1 MQRPNG
7 MKSLVLTYKLNN
19 VCPFNSSC
27 LASYIVKVPSLK
39 IYRESEYNNKETLFS
54 IYRTCH
60 TGTRTFP
67 ISNLTLNNSTNYL
80 KKKIDDLVTKYE
92 QVTGMDEVRLA
103 QNRVIEAQDKFVS
116 AQEKRREVV
125 QELTVIQNKLKEVHA
140 ELDATNRGEE
150 R

>member
-1 MQRPNG
+1 MHRPTG
-7 MKSLVLTYKLNN
+7 MKSLVLTYKHNN
-19 VCPFNSSC
+19 FCPFNS
-27 LASYIVKVPSLK
+27 SYIVKVPTL
-39 IYRESEYNNKETLFS
+39 SEYNNKGTLVC

-60 TGTRTFP
+60 GQTFP
-67 ISNLTLNNSTNYL
+67 ISNLTLNSSTNYL
-80 KKKIDDLVTKYE
+80 KKKIDDLVAKYE

-125 QELTVIQNKLKEVHA
+125 QELSVIQNKLKEVHA

>member
-1 MQRPNG
+1 MQRPAG
-7 MKSLVLTYKLNN
+7 MKSLVLTYKHNT

-27 LASYIVKVPSLK
+27 VASCIVKFPSLK
-39 IYRESEYNNKETLFS
+39 IYGESEFYNKGTLAS
-54 IYRTCH
+54 IYRKCH
-60 TGTRTFP
+60 TQTFP
-67 ISNLTLNNSTNYL
+67 ISNLTLHTSTNYL